1 MSSWWILVGQGHS
14 FAKIHSGENMYTYI
28 YVYIH
33 IFMHTY
39 SYRICAA
46 LRSSVLTALR
56 ADAYALD
63 SLNRF
68 EPLGHM
74 EQHQCSFQTA

>member
-1 MSSWWILVGQGHS
+1 MVDIGGTGPQLCKNSQW
-14 FAKIHSGENMYTYI
+14 GEYVYI